1 MAGKTKKA
9 NQKQLNYYHL
19 NKKEVNSLTLKEIEE
34 FAYRQS
40 EIPSSLTIDEQKF
53 FVVMRNIYYLY
64 HNNIIGQSQ
73 AVSEKK
79 KAYSALQKQMEINTM
94 MADMFNQTH
103 ENLQR
108 SEELR
113 CKINKEENT
122 EKKLELA
129 LECIRLLTGDELVGV
144 K

>member
-1 MAGKTKKA
+1 M
-9 NQKQLNYYHL
+9 
-19 NKKEVNSLTLKEIEE
+19 ELKEIERM
-34 FAYRQS
+34 ARNQMPMPS
-40 EIPSSLTIDEQKF
+40 EITIDEQKF
-53 FVVMRNIYYLY
+53 YVIARDIYRKYDQ
-64 HNNIIGQSQ
+64 NEIDQSQ
-73 AVSEKK
+73 AVKERNQARLALKK
-79 KAYSALQKQMEINTM
+79 QVELNNM